1 MWDLKSYHISQV
13 SPISNILVMVSRHL
27 AYVTLLLLSLDSSS
41 PNGKYF
47 QIFVDTIDLT
57 MSAAEE
63 RARLLPE
70 DGHKNYQSVGQVE
83 SQEVAGPEKTADKA
97 SLGILLCVLSGFFL
111 IAGWGTSN
119 TSSLS
124 HCPSCCRNTL
134 TKLASI
140 QTLSISSWQLLLLR

>member
-1 MWDLKSYHISQV
+1 MREW
-13 SPISNILVMVSRHL
+13 
-27 AYVTLLLLSLDSSS
+27 
-41 PNGKYF
+41 KYF

-57 MSAAEE
+57 MSAVEE
-63 RARLLPE
+63 RARLLAE

-119 TSSLS
+119 TLLFLSLS
-124 HCPSCCRNTL
+124 F
-134 TKLASI
+134 
-140 QTLSISSWQLLLLR
+140 LL